1 MILKKRMNRKFLL
14 DTNICV
20 FFLRGKYE
28 IDERIESVGLD
39 NCCISSITV
48 AELKYG
54 AELMRRKGRNFP
66 PQDLD
71 AFINAIDVVS
81 IDSALDV
88 FAEEKTRLQLMGTP
102 ADDNFDLLIG
112 ATAIVNKYVLV
123 TENVSDFINLRN
135 IEIENWIIR

>member
-1 MILKKRMNRKFLL
+1 
-14 DTNICV
+14 
-20 FFLRGKYE
+20 
-28 IDERIESVGLD
+28 
-39 NCCISSITV
+39 
-48 AELKYG
+48 
-54 AELMRRKGRNFP
+54 MRRKGRIFP
-66 PQDLD
+66 TQDLD

-102 ADDNFDLLIG
+102 VDDNFDLLIG

>member
-14 DTNICV
+14 DTNVCV

-102 ADDNFDLLIG
+102 ADDNFDLLDWG
-112 ATAIVNKYVLV
+112 NCHRK
-123 TENVSDFINLRN
+123 
-135 IEIENWIIR
+135 

>member
-1 MILKKRMNRKFLL
+1 
-14 DTNICV
+14 
-20 FFLRGKYE
+20 
-28 IDERIESVGLD
+28 
-39 NCCISSITV
+39 
-48 AELKYG
+48 
-54 AELMRRKGRNFP
+54 MRRKGRIFP

-88 FAEEKTRLQLMGTP
+88 FAEEKTRLQLMETP

>member
-1 MILKKRMNRKFLL
+1 MVLK
-14 DTNICV
+14 
-20 FFLRGKYE
+20 
-28 IDERIESVGLD
+28 
-39 NCCISSITV
+39 
-48 AELKYG
+48 
-54 AELMRRKGRNFP
+54 LMRRKGRNFP